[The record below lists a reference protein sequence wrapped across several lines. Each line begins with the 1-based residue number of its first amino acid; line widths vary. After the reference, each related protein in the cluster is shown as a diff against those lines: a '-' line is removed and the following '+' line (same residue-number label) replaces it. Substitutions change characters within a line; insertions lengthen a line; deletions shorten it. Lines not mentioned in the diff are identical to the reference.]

1 MNDIS
6 TNRNQ
11 IGVAGLHTCQHQ
23 PCSCERATR
32 TNQFLQL
39 LNRLAVAST
48 ATDYEEQISATI
60 ATICADETLVLPL
73 RLFLPNE
80 FDELKHTIDT
90 IAQQYLKQASKSVQ
104 HLIPL
109 RSLADGNCLFNSVV
123 SLVPDSGVSAVEL
136 RVRTIIELVKNRTY
150 YDNQFSHL
158 VGPFNEAIRRTCNN
172 NNFSELYEVV
182 ALGNA
187 LRCEV
192 QSVYPYIDYRG
203 EMDKMNAVYK
213 PLDISAPNNGRLI
226 IFWTNS
232 EDEVTTKNRP
242 GSGGVWSPNHFV
254 PLIRPCETPE
264 SPQKT
269 TIKNNKVTSVRSP
282 EFSPPPNIRKRKTSF
297 SLVEASL
304 SDLETND
311 VRRKRQERTTA
322 NEQKRKDRLIA
333 DRLRKR
339 NSRENES
346 EEQRQRRLA
355 TDRLSKRT
363 AREKESEDQQQL
375 RLATD
380 RLSKRNARENEN
392 EDQQQ
397 LRLANDRLSKRNARE
412 NENEDQQQI
421 RLAIDRLSKRNARE
435 NESQDQQ
442 QLRLTSDRLSK
453 STARENESENQRRLR
468 LSDQQKRSARKKL
481 CRSQQRG
488 RLLTSGQHQSDA
500 IRSVDRQGSRRKS
513 TEVINLQREQK
524 LLEKEQQGLLN
535 QYVWPTTIP
544 TQLKNHCLQDFSN
557 QMSMSVLRQSTCIVC
572 NIRTFANTMK
582 VHALKDILNV
592 DKLSSPT
599 DFMNI
604 ISEAQQ
610 VAQEEIDEHS
620 NTFSLSNTVFYKKG
634 YNIAEKTGN
643 ICQQC
648 YSALSKDKIPM
659 FSVANKMWI
668 GDVPL
673 ELQQLTIAEE
683 KL

>member
-453 STARENESENQRRLR
+453 STARENE
-468 LSDQQKRSARKKL
+468 
-481 CRSQQRG
+481 
-488 RLLTSGQHQSDA
+488 
-500 IRSVDRQGSRRKS
+500 
-513 TEVINLQREQK
+513 
-524 LLEKEQQGLLN
+524 
-535 QYVWPTTIP
+535 
-544 TQLKNHCLQDFSN
+544 
-557 QMSMSVLRQSTCIVC
+557 
-572 NIRTFANTMK
+572 
-582 VHALKDILNV
+582 
-592 DKLSSPT
+592 
-599 DFMNI
+599 
-604 ISEAQQ
+604 
-610 VAQEEIDEHS
+610 
-620 NTFSLSNTVFYKKG
+620 
-634 YNIAEKTGN
+634 
-643 ICQQC
+643 
-648 YSALSKDKIPM
+648 
-659 FSVANKMWI
+659 
-668 GDVPL
+668 
-673 ELQQLTIAEE
+673 
-683 KL
+683 